1 MQRLRG
7 KLTYANV
14 VATLAL
20 FLVLAGGTAV
30 AASRLAKN
38 SVGSKQIKK
47 RAVTPAKLSAA
58 ATATLIGP
66 TGPKG
71 ATGAQGPKGDPGV
84 KGEPGI
90 NGEPGLKG
98 EPGQSATALWAV
110 VSGGS
115 GGLVRSSGATSSRKR
130 NTGEFE
136 VVFDRDVSACSYQVT
151 MASTPGVAVAEPK
164 TANADGVVVESFESG
179 GNLADK
185 TFYLAVFC

>member
-20 FLVLAGGTAV
+20 FLVLAGGSAV
-30 AASRLAKN
+30 AATQLAKN
-38 SVGSKQIKK
+38 SVGPGQIKK
-47 RAVTPAKLSAA
+47 AAVTPAKLSAA
-58 ATATLIGP
+58 AKATL
-66 TGPKG
+66 TGPAG
-71 ATGAQGPKGDPGV
+71 ATGAQGPKGDPGAG
-84 KGEPGI
+84 GEPGI
-90 NGEPGLKG
+90 KG

-115 GGLVRSSGATSSRKR
+115 GGLVRGSGVTSSRKR

-151 MASTPGVAVAEPK
+151 MASTPGEAVAEPK
-164 TANADGVVVESFESG
+164 TANADGVFVESFNSAG
-179 GNLADK
+179 TALSDK